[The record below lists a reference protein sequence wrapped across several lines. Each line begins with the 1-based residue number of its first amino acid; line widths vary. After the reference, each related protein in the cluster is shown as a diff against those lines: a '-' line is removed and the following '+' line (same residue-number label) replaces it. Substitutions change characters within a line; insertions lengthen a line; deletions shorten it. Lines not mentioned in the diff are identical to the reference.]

1 MGNNKKN
8 GQPQYAPSHLGTKP
22 VKYKANKGEKCMIL
36 PDSSRSSCRQ
46 KASSAESSLILGGTS
61 E

>member
-22 VKYKANKGEKCMIL
+22 VKYKANKGEKMHDTSGQQPIIM
-36 PDSSRSSCRQ
+36 Q
-46 KASSAESSLILGGTS
+46 TKASSAESSLILGGTS